1 MPVYAFKKGMFK
13 IMNYMIFNDVFKSN
27 KELDEM
33 FNNFYPD
40 NEMVKKNKLELLV
53 EIGELANE
61 TRYFKYWS
69 NKPMNMDLVCGEYAD
84 CIIITLYF
92 FNIMNISLDEE
103 FSDIDDYDQ
112 VDIFARLYKLSSDF
126 YYNDDREIIKEIFV
140 TIIKLGYLIGFNDRD
155 IIDAC
160 MTKININK
168 DKF

>member
-1 MPVYAFKKGMFK
+1 
-13 IMNYMIFNDVFKSN
+13 MNYMIFNDVFKSN

-33 FNNFYPD
+33 FNNSFPD
-40 NEMVKKNKLELLV
+40 PEMVKKNKLELLV

-69 NKPMNMDLVCGEYAD
+69 NKPIDIDLVKGEYAD

-103 FSDIDDYDQ
+103 FNKIDDYNKI
-112 VDIFARLYKLSSDF
+112 DIFGRLYKLASDF
-126 YYNDDREIIKEIFV
+126 YYNDDKEIIKEIFV
-140 TIIKLGYLIGFNDRD
+140 TIINLGYLIGFNNDD

-160 MTKININK
+160 MTKINKNK
-168 DKF
+168 SHF

>member
-1 MPVYAFKKGMFK
+1 
-13 IMNYMIFNDVFKSN
+13 MNYRIFNDVFTAN

-33 FNNFYPD
+33 FNVTFPD

-69 NKPMNMDLVCGEYAD
+69 NKPMDMELVKGEYAD

-92 FNIMNISLDEE
+92 FNVMNISLDEE
-103 FSDIDDYDQ
+103 FAEIDKYDK

-126 YYNDDREIIKEIFV
+126 YYNDDKELIKEIFA
-140 TIIKLGYLIGFNDRD
+140 TIINLGYMIGFNDE
-155 IIDAC
+155 IIIEAC
-160 MTKININK
+160 MTKINKNK
-168 DKF
+168 SNFKEML